1 MAESY
6 DATPRTNLD
15 DARNHALS
23 GGASSL
29 VHAREEGVGGLRDE
43 GGGETGDET
52 GREVERGLGALG
64 ELGRLL
70 AGGRADLLK
79 RNLVDGELGHGVGD
93 LLEEDG
99 TETSVEATDTLLLE
113 DAAEAAGETGRE
125 SRVGDK
131 TDTDGLKRL

>member
-1 MAESY
+1 M
-6 DATPRTNLD
+6 PRLGRTSTM
-15 DARNHALS
+15 RETMPCP
-23 GGASSL
+23 GAPAVL
-29 VHAREEGVGGLRDE
+29 FMRERRVSAGC
-43 GGGETGDET
+43 GETGDET